1 MCAVDLHTHSDRSDG
16 SLSPEE
22 LIKLAAKKGLTA
34 IALTDHDTVDGLD
47 RAIEC
52 GNSLGIE
59 VIPGVELSC
68 DNNGK
73 DVHIVGLYIDYK
85 RPSFNKYLKEFVD
98 SRDNRNKKMCHL
110 LTEAGMPV
118 DYEEMTQYFGD
129 CVLTRAHYAR
139 YLLMKGYTKSLK
151 EAFERYI
158 GDNCPYYVP
167 REKVTPAQGVDLIL
181 KAGGIPILAHPLLY
195 KMGKDSLEMLVD
207 KLIASGLMGIETNY
221 CTYTQSDQRDM
232 IKLAE
237 KKGLLKSGGSD
248 FHGEAK
254 PGLELGTGYGSLYVP
269 DEYLNLIKE
278 RIQK

>member
-85 RPSFNKYLKEFVD
+85 RPSFNKFLKEFVD

>member
-278 RIQK
+278 KIQK